1 MNSTDSINRE
11 ALLKLVN
18 LLKPAVA
25 TQDYIPALKHIKF
38 GGGFASAYN
47 DIAAIQIA
55 LPTKDLDLDLC
66 LPGETLSK
74 SLNSFNAEK
83 VMLQEGKDAS
93 LVIVSGRSKIKIPT
107 LAAKAF
113 PLEIPESNKKVPSIA
128 ITDDIMTGIQRCLL
142 SVGND
147 PTHPATMG
155 VTLDAVSGKAVL
167 FSTDNTTI
175 SRYASKSK
183 VELPGDAPVIL
194 PAFFCEQLVT
204 LSKAFPKAEVEVALH
219 AGALVAYY
227 FDEGDAEVAVLFQ
240 KTLVDLEP
248 LDFPSIMAKHVKS
261 KDVAKELDAIPD
273 AFDAAFTRALLILG
287 SEVDKA
293 TKITCKSDSI
303 NLLSTS
309 SVGEAS
315 DSITFDAGAPEA
327 EPFHIDPT
335 LVIRA
340 CKVCTH
346 LGFFNRVMVM
356 GNKDASFLHLIAHCS
371 I

>member
-11 ALLKLVN
+11 TLLKLVN

-38 GGGFASAYN
+38 GGGFASSYN

-83 VMLQEGKDAS
+83 VMLQAGADAS
-93 LVIVSGRSKIKIPT
+93 LVIVSGRSKIKIPI
-107 LAAKAF
+107 LPAKDF
-113 PLEIPESNKKVPSIA
+113 PLAIPEAKQKVPVLN
-128 ITDDIMTGIQRCLL
+128 ITEDILAGIQRCLL

-155 VTLDAVSGKAVL
+155 VTLDAEAGKAVL

-175 SRYASKSK
+175 SRYATKSK

-194 PAFFCEQLVT
+194 PAFFCEQLVS
-204 LSKAFPKAEVEVALH
+204 LSKAFPKVEVEVELH
-219 AGALVAYY
+219 AGALVAYF

-248 LDFPSIMAKHVKS
+248 LDFPAIMSKHIKS
-261 KDVAKELDAIPD
+261 KKVSDLIDPIPD
-273 AFDAAFTRALLILG
+273 AFDAAFTRALLIL
-287 SEVDKA
+287 SNEVDKA
-293 TKITCKSDSI
+293 TKITCTSEAIK
-303 NLLSTS
+303 LLSTS

-315 DSITFDAGAPEA
+315 DSITFDAGDSPS

-335 LVIRA
+335 LVTRA

-346 LGFFNRVMVM
+346 LGFFNRVLVM

-371 I
+371 V